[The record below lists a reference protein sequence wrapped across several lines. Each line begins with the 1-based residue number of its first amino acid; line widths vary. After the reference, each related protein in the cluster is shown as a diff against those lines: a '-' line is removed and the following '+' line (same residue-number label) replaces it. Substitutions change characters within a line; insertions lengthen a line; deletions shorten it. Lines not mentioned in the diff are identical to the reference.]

1 MRGNRVEY
9 IIVVSAFIVIG
20 IIVSLVF
27 YNILRVR
34 VFGGFVMM
42 FVMATIGALLG
53 SYYLPRLSNIVE
65 YIKINLSS
73 AVLGATILV
82 ILFYIFTPKSLK

>member
-1 MRGNRVEY
+1 MEY

-27 YNILRVR
+27 GKILKIK
-34 VFGGFVMM
+34 VFGGWVMM
-42 FVMATIGALLG
+42 FLIATVGALLG
-53 SYYLPRLSNIVE
+53 SYYLPRLSNIQ

-73 AVLGATILV
+73 AILGSFILV
-82 ILFYIFTPKSLK
+82 ILLYIFTPKSLK

>member
-1 MRGNRVEY
+1 MEY

-27 YNILRVR
+27 GKILKIK
-34 VFGGFVMM
+34 VFGGWVMM
-42 FVMATIGALLG
+42 FLIATVGALLG
-53 SYYLPRLSNIVE
+53 SCYLPRLSNIQ

-73 AVLGATILV
+73 AILGSFILV
-82 ILFYIFTPKSLK
+82 ILLYIFTPKSLK